1 MEQWIIVVII
11 VVSLIAVY
19 VISGL
24 IVGQLTK
31 RAENKVYDEMAKIA
45 PYEKE
50 RLELIKKVASAL
62 KERNYGFPKQ
72 FSELIDET
80 DEIMNTRPIDIA
92 KAKGND
98 DFLLIYFQKYLT
110 EKRLTSQ
117 TIFADY
123 LNEIKNHLCL
133 DNKVK
138 DNPYSQYN
146 KVASHY
152 NAFHGLILF
161 SPFIKRKNRESA
173 PFL

>member
-19 VISGL
+19 VISGIL
-24 IVGQLTK
+24 VAHLTK
-31 RAENKVYDEMAKIA
+31 KAENKVYDEMAKIA
-45 PYEKE
+45 PYENE
-50 RLELIKKVASAL
+50 RLDLIKKIASTL

-72 FSELIDET
+72 FSDLINET
-80 DEIMNTRPIDIA
+80 DEIMSTRPIDIA

-98 DFLLIYFQKYLT
+98 DFLLIYFKKYLT

-123 LNEIKNHLCL
+123 LNEIQNHLFL
-133 DNKVK
+133 DNKTA
-138 DNPYSQYN
+138 DNPYSRYN
-146 KVASHY
+146 KVASRY
-152 NAFHGLILF
+152 NAYFGLILF